1 MRRLP
6 LDIEILDQLPILAR
20 DLGTFDALAIDIG
33 GVGAA
38 VPGLIRQ
45 MVLPQLGAVLPVA
58 IVAGVNQR
66 ENRGRVIVGK
76 ARLVGHLEAAI
87 RDGRVSIDPRMP
99 GASDL
104 RDELV
109 LFTRRGG
116 KAEAIIGHDDM
127 VVALALAVWCADTCL
142 GRDTALPGFPANFDG
157 RPTRPDDWRTKD
169 WHA

>member
-1 MRRLP
+1 M
-6 LDIEILDQLPILAR
+6 
-20 DLGTFDALAIDIG
+20 
-33 GVGAA
+33 
-38 VPGLIRQ
+38 
-45 MVLPQLGAVLPVA
+45 
-58 IVAGVNQR
+58 
-66 ENRGRVIVGK
+66 
-76 ARLVGHLEAAI
+76 

-142 GRDTALPGFPANFDG
+142 GRDTVLPGFPASLDG